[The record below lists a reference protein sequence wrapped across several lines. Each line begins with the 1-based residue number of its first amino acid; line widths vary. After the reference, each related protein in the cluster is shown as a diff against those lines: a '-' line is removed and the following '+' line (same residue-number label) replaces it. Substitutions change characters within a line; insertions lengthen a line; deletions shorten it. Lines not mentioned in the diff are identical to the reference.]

1 MAIVLFAS
9 FVLLLIFAFP
19 VAYALGLSSV
29 AAMAYQGGIP
39 LTILAQRMFTGL
51 DSFPLLAVPFFI
63 LAGGLMETGG
73 MSIRLIQL
81 ANVIVGHFR
90 GGLGQVVILATMMF
104 SGLSGSS
111 AADTAA
117 IGSIMIPSMV
127 RKGYPRGLATAVVA
141 ASGGFAVLIPPA
153 ITMIVY
159 GVTANVS
166 IGWMFFAGFGPAAV
180 MGVGMM
186 VTMYVIAGRM
196 DLPMEPR
203 ATCGGVWQAFV
214 HAILPLLMPVMVLG
228 GIRAGVFTPTE
239 GAIVAVV
246 YAALLSLILY
256 RELKISDLP
265 RILVTTV
272 KLTGIVTLLIG
283 MSSTFA
289 WVVASQRIP
298 QLVTQSML
306 GISEEPWIF
315 LFMVNILFL
324 FVGTIMDPTPA
335 IIILVPILY
344 PVASRLG
351 IDPIHFGTVLVAN
364 LGIGMVTPPVG
375 VVLYI
380 AASVGKTTIEEVTK
394 HLLPFFAALI
404 LVLLVFT
411 YFPDVTLFVPRLFG
425 YEK

>member
-29 AAMAYQGGIP
+29 AAMVYQGGIP

-81 ANVIVGHFR
+81 ASVIVGHFR

-127 RKGYPRGLATAVVA
+127 RKQYPRGLATAVVA

-180 MGVGMM
+180 MGLGMM
-186 VTMYVIAGRM
+186 VTMYLIARRM
-196 DLPMEPR
+196 DLPKEPR
-203 ATCGGVWQAFV
+203 AT
-214 HAILPLLMPVMVLG
+214 
-228 GIRAGVFTPTE
+228 
-239 GAIVAVV
+239 
-246 YAALLSLILY
+246 LSLIH
-256 RELKISDLP
+256 
-265 RILVTTV
+265 
-272 KLTGIVTLLIG
+272 
-283 MSSTFA
+283 
-289 WVVASQRIP
+289 
-298 QLVTQSML
+298 
-306 GISEEPWIF
+306 ISE
-315 LFMVNILFL
+315 
-324 FVGTIMDPTPA
+324 PTRRT
-335 IIILVPILY
+335 PISY
-344 PVASRLG
+344 A
-351 IDPIHFGTVLVAN
+351 
-364 LGIGMVTPPVG
+364 
-375 VVLYI
+375 
-380 AASVGKTTIEEVTK
+380 
-394 HLLPFFAALI
+394 
-404 LVLLVFT
+404 
-411 YFPDVTLFVPRLFG
+411 
-425 YEK
+425 